1 MIDIQN
7 LSLDFGDKI
16 LFENVNVRINQTDK
30 IALVGLNGTGKST
43 FLKII
48 KGEEKPASGKVLLPK
63 NFTYGYLPQ
72 EFVKLN
78 GLSLIEEVKS
88 SFKEYILLEKQEYEI
103 NLQLENENI
112 DESEKAKLLE
122 QLGKIIHR
130 KEETDFY
137 ELESRI
143 EKVLMGL
150 GFTKDDFNKNVKEFS
165 GGWQMRIELAKI
177 LLNDNDI
184 LLLDEPTN
192 HLDIDSLWWLTNFL
206 QNYKGAILLISHDK
220 FFINKV
226 TDKTLEIA
234 NKKITFF
241 NGSYDKYIKA
251 KKIAEEQAV
260 AAYKNQQKKIKETE
274 RFIERFRYKA
284 SKASQVQSRIKQLEK
299 LQKIEIPEHEKNIT
313 IKFPEPPRSSVIPVK
328 LDNVTAGYG
337 EKTVFRNLDLQIERG
352 EKIALVGK
360 NGTGKSTLL
369 KIVSGQLQ
377 PLAGKVIYGQNTKI
391 SYYAQEVAETF
402 NLEDDILSTLSNIPS
417 DLTEGQLRTVL
428 GAFLFH
434 GDDVK
439 KKIKILS
446 GGEKSRVALASILLQ
461 KANVVVLDEPT
472 NHLDYQSKEILQ
484 EALKNYKGALLIA
497 SHDIDF
503 LKNIVDKVIEFQN
516 GEVKYYYGDI
526 EYYLAKK
533 HAGETEFTQEK
544 EIVKPKINN
553 RKEQKRIEAEL
564 RQKKFRATKDLIKN
578 IEKCESEI
586 SRLEEKIK
594 ILETELADEKIYSNP
609 LLSKEKTLEYKT
621 AKQNLDEILEEWT
634 QLSEKLE
641 EIEKQYS

>member
-48 KGEEKPASGKVLLPK
+48 KGEEKPTSGKVLLPK

-88 SFKEYILLEKQEYEI
+88 SFKEYIFLEKQENEI

-150 GFTKDDFNKNVKEFS
+150 GFNKDDFSKNVKEFS

-328 LDNVTAGYG
+328 LNNVTAGYG
-337 EKTVFRNLDLQIERG
+337 EKIVFRNLDLQIERG

-369 KIVSGQLQ
+369 KTVAGQLQ

-402 NLEDDILSTLSNIPS
+402 NLEDDILSTLSSIPS

-533 HAGETEFTQEK
+533 HTGETEFTQEK

-564 RQKKFRATKDLIKN
+564 RQKRFRATKDLIKN
-578 IEKCESEI
+578 IEKCEIEI

-609 LLSKEKTLEYKT
+609 QLSKEKTLEYKT

-634 QLSEKLE
+634 ELSEKLE

>member
-7 LSLDFGDKI
+7 LSVDFGDKI
-16 LFENVNVRINQTDK
+16 LFENVNLRINRTDK

-48 KGEEKPASGKVLLPK
+48 KGEEKPTSGKVLLPK
-63 NFTYGYLPQ
+63 NFTFGYLPQ

-78 GLSLIEEVKS
+78 GLSLIEEVRS
-88 SFKEYILLEKQEYEI
+88 SFDEYIALEKQENDI
-103 NLQLENENI
+103 NLQLENENLN
-112 DESEKAKLLE
+112 DTEKAILLE
-122 QLGKIIHR
+122 RLGKIIHR

-143 EKVLMGL
+143 EKVLTGL
-150 GFTKDDFNKNVKEFS
+150 GFNKEDFNKNVKEFS

-241 NGSYDKYIKA
+241 NGNYNKYIHV

-299 LQKIEIPEHEKNIT
+299 LQKIEIPEQEKNIT

-328 LDNVTAGYG
+328 LENVTAGYG
-337 EKTVFRNLDLQIERG
+337 EKIVFRNLNLQIERG

-369 KIVSGQLQ
+369 KIVAGLLQ
-377 PLAGKVIYGQNTKI
+377 PISGKINYGQNTKI

-402 NLEDDILSTLSNIPS
+402 DLEDDILSTLSKIPS
-417 DLTEGQLRTVL
+417 DLTEGQLRSVL

-461 KANVVVLDEPT
+461 KSNVVVLDEPT

-484 EALKNYKGALLIA
+484 QALKNYKGALLIA

-503 LKNIVDKVIEFQN
+503 LKGIVDKVIEFKN

-533 HAGETEFTQEK
+533 HTVENEPGQETTT
-544 EIVKPKINN
+544 IKPKPGS
-553 RKEQKRIEAEL
+553 RKEQKRMEAEL

-578 IEKCESEI
+578 IEDCESEI
-586 SRLEEKIK
+586 ALLEEKIK
-594 ILETELADEKIYSNP
+594 ILETELADEKIYSDP
-609 LLSKEKTLEYKT
+609 VLAKEKTLEYKT

-634 QLSEKLE
+634 QLNEKLE
-641 EIEKQYS
+641 EIEKQFS

>member
-7 LSLDFGDKI
+7 LSVDFGDKI
-16 LFENVNVRINQTDK
+16 LFENVNLRINRNDK

-48 KGEEKPASGKVLLPK
+48 KGEEQPTTGKILLPK
-63 NFTYGYLPQ
+63 NFTFGYLPQ

-78 GLSLIEEVKS
+78 GLSLFDEVKS
-88 SFKEYILLEKQEYEI
+88 SFKEFVRLEEQETGINSLLEKTDI
-103 NLQLENENI
+103 
-112 DESEKAKLLE
+112 SEAEKTKLLD

-130 KEETDFY
+130 KEETGFY

-143 EKVLMGL
+143 EKVLTGL
-150 GFTKDDFNKNVKEFS
+150 GFNKDDFNKNVKEFS

-220 FFINKV
+220 FFINNV

-234 NKKITFF
+234 NKKITFY
-241 NGSYDKYIKA
+241 NGNYEKYIKA

-260 AAYKNQQKKIKETE
+260 AAFKNQQKKIKETE

-299 LQKIEIPEHEKNIT
+299 LEKIEIPENEKSIT
-313 IKFPEPPRSSVIPVK
+313 INFPDPPRSSVIPVK
-328 LDNVTAGYG
+328 LENVTAGYG
-337 EKTVFRNLDLQIERG
+337 EKIVFRNLNLQIERG
-352 EKIALVGK
+352 EKIALVGR
-360 NGTGKSTLL
+360 NGAGKSTLL
-369 KIVSGQLQ
+369 KTVSGILAPLQ
-377 PLAGKVIYGQNTKI
+377 GKVLYGQNTEI

-402 NLEDDILSTLSNIPS
+402 DLEDDILSTLSKIPS
-417 DLTEGQLRTVL
+417 DLTEGQLRNVL

-472 NHLDYQSKEILQ
+472 NHLDYKSKEILQ
-484 EALKNYKGALLIA
+484 KALKNYKGALLIA

-503 LKNIVDKVIEFQN
+503 LKDIVDKVIEFQN
-516 GEVKYYYGDI
+516 GNVKYYYGGI
-526 EYYLAKK
+526 EYYLVKK
-533 HAGETEFTQEK
+533 HSGETGEFEEK
-544 EIVKPKINN
+544 PVNKAKANN

-564 RQKKFRATKDLIKN
+564 RQKKFRATKDIIKN
-578 IEKCESEI
+578 IKKCELEI
-586 SRLEEKIK
+586 SNLEDKIK
-594 ILETELADEKIYSNP
+594 ILEKELTDGKIYSNP
-609 LLSKEKTLEYKT
+609 LLSKEKTKEYKT
-621 AKQNLDEILEEWT
+621 AKMKLDKILEEWAE
-634 QLSEKLE
+634 LNEKLE
-641 EIEKQYS
+641 EIEKQFS